1 MIPRLLMSSFSSI
14 SILCLGLTAMAT
26 AQERA
31 YDDCGGFSP
40 ETVPYLFV
48 RQFDSS
54 ELKHLCEIGAR
65 LAEEVR
71 DGHRTF
77 EDART
82 EVYEV
87 VALRTLMCEKRSTL
101 VHPQAQETLE
111 SLPGEPLLVVEKY
124 CADTWNSAS
133 QRYVNTGP
141 RTAWMKREF
150 FCEVTTNLWS
160 PDAVEAMIESFME
173 MPVPSSQLEL
183 EEIANSLCANVR
195 AGTISVTDALNR
207 MRREF
212 ENREPQMTAQ
222 AVAGA
227 VKAATDKG
235 KTAVV
240 NFGKLFGAAI
250 GLLAT
255 AVTIFVGLKKIFG
268 DRG

>member
-1 MIPRLLMSSFSSI
+1 M
-14 SILCLGLTAMAT
+14 
-26 AQERA
+26 
-31 YDDCGGFSP
+31 
-40 ETVPYLFV
+40 
-48 RQFDSS
+48 
-54 ELKHLCEIGAR
+54 
-65 LAEEVR
+65 
-71 DGHRTF
+71 
-77 EDART
+77 
-82 EVYEV
+82 
-87 VALRTLMCEKRSTL
+87 
-101 VHPQAQETLE
+101 
-111 SLPGEPLLVVEKY
+111 
-124 CADTWNSAS
+124 
-133 QRYVNTGP
+133 
-141 RTAWMKREF
+141 
-150 FCEVTTNLWS
+150 
-160 PDAVEAMIESFME
+160 EAMIESFME

-212 ENREPQMTAQ
+212 ENRQPQMTAQ
-222 AVAGA
+222 AVAGV